1 MIFKYGQIHWDPG
14 KRFGCD
20 AIVANS
26 EILSIV
32 NMTVSVLDVIVY
44 AFHVHW
50 TAHELKHQ
58 TSDGWHFQRYR
69 ISN

>member
-20 AIVANS
+20 VIVASS

-44 AFHVHW
+44 AFHVH
-50 TAHELKHQ
+50 
-58 TSDGWHFQRYR
+58 
-69 ISN
+69 